1 MARTGSYTLANYLD
15 PTKDQLRDEWRSV
28 LRRSV
33 VPKGAGRQ
41 VNFVPSEVVLALCAS
56 LMVDHSRFG
65 SSSAHRAGFP
75 VQHLAELYK
84 RRPTSILAKMAN
96 LDGTRMNGGRLE
108 LEVSARMSSDSELLR
123 DVYQRILRSARSEGI
138 GTDVL
143 PDFLQLE
150 EGEDLVLLGQEELV
164 ASEVESALQSQ
175 LEKWA
180 RESSDVPPE
189 VTQKLLMS
197 AARIGQHRFAG
208 QVLANHGH
216 RCVFCGL
223 SGYIGGSKRPRLL
236 TASHIKPWKCSSNRE
251 RLDFRNG
258 LSACPTHDVAFDTG
272 LVTVG
277 ADLTIA
283 RTPGLDR
290 EMEIEPPLRLALG
303 SPPLAPKLLL
313 PDAAERPD
321 IAYLE
326 WHRSEVF
333 VDV

>member
-1 MARTGSYTLANYLD
+1 MAPTGSYTLANYLD
-15 PTKDQLRDEWRSV
+15 PTEDQLRDEWRSV

-56 LMVDHSRFG
+56 LLVDHSRFG
-65 SSSAHRAGFP
+65 SGSAHRAGFP
-75 VQHLAELYK
+75 VQHLAALYK

-96 LDGTRMNGGRLE
+96 LDGTRTNGGRLE

-123 DVYQRILRSARSEGI
+123 DVYLRILRSARAAGI

-143 PDFLQLE
+143 PDFLELE
-150 EGEDLVLLGQEELV
+150 GGEDLVLLGQEELV
-164 ASEVESALQSQ
+164 ESEVERALESQ
-175 LEKWA
+175 LERWA
-180 RESSDVPPE
+180 REDNDVPPE
-189 VTQKLLMS
+189 VTQKLLIS
-197 AARIGQHRFAG
+197 TARIGQHRFAG

-223 SGYIGGSKRPRLL
+223 SGYIGGRKRPRLL
-236 TASHIKPWKCSSNRE
+236 TASHIKPWRSSSNRE

-272 LVTVG
+272 LITVG
-277 ADLTIA
+277 ADLTIT
-283 RTPGLDR
+283 RTSGIER
-290 EMEIEPPLRLALG
+290 EMAIEPPLRHALG

-313 PDAAERPD
+313 PGASERPD
-321 IAYLE
+321 VVYLE

-333 VDV
+333 VDI

>member
-1 MARTGSYTLANYLD
+1 MARAGSYALADYLD

-28 LRRSV
+28 LRRNV

-56 LMVDHSRFG
+56 LLVDHSRFG
-65 SSSAHRAGFP
+65 SGSAHRAGFP
-75 VQHLAELYK
+75 VQHLAALYK

-96 LDGTRMNGGRLE
+96 LDGTRTNGGRLE
-108 LEVSARMSSDSELLR
+108 IEVSARMSSDSELLR
-123 DVYQRILRSARSEGI
+123 DVYLRIMRSARSEGI
-138 GTDVL
+138 GTDLL

-150 EGEDLVLLGQEELV
+150 GGEHLVFLGQEELV
-164 ASEVESALQSQ
+164 ESEVERALESQ

-180 RESSDVPPE
+180 RENGDVSPE

-197 AARIGQHRFAG
+197 TARIGQHRFAG
-208 QVLANHGH
+208 QVLSNHGH

-223 SGYIGGSKRPRLL
+223 SGFIGGRKRPRLL
-236 TASHIKPWKCSSNRE
+236 TASHIKPWRISSDRE

-272 LVTVG
+272 LITVG
-277 ADLTIA
+277 ADLAIT
-283 RTPGLDR
+283 RTSGIDR
-290 EMEIEPPLRLALG
+290 EMAIEPPLRHALG

-313 PDAAERPD
+313 PEAAERPD
-321 IAYLE
+321 ITYLE

-333 VDV
+333 VDT